1 MRPKKKI
8 NFEDSKYFQ
17 VRLGDYK
24 FLELYRLGLLEA
36 SVMRNFSIVDYI
48 YRQCYEED
56 TRVLKDVIKEQAKL
70 YDLTTDNVQK
80 IWYFWTS
87 RY

>member
-8 NFEDSKYFQ
+8 NFEASKYFQ
-17 VRLGDYK
+17 VKRGDYK
-24 FLELYRLGLLEA
+24 FLDLYRLGLLDA

-48 YRQCYEED
+48 YRQCYED
-56 TRVLKDVIKEQAKL
+56 DNRILKDVIKEQAKL
-70 YDLTTDNVQK
+70 YELTTDNVQK